1 VRPQDS
7 TGRKQKLGPIAVLRR
22 AQENPGKYPWLTQ
35 LLARRPFKVVAVAP
49 ANKMARTA
57 WALMVRGG
65 TYRRRSL
72 LKLAQSGSAR
82 KRRGDAR
89 AFTNCRDDEDIDAK
103 RSRPSIGKP
112 VMGHGK
118 KERVLLFGTD
128 QRITSGPA
136 AKRPRSKAEYMT
148 APERFADSQIPLAP
162 RAPSIHGPS
171 ARDLVLLADARLV
184 LEPNFYG
191 LDID

>member
-1 VRPQDS
+1 
-7 TGRKQKLGPIAVLRR
+7 
-22 AQENPGKYPWLTQ
+22 
-35 LLARRPFKVVAVAP
+35 
-49 ANKMARTA
+49 
-57 WALMVRGG
+57 MVRGG

-128 QRITSGPA
+128 GNVR
-136 AKRPRSKAEYMT
+136 Y
-148 APERFADSQIPLAP
+148 F
-162 RAPSIHGPS
+162 
-171 ARDLVLLADARLV
+171 V
-184 LEPNFYG
+184 
-191 LDID
+191 